1 MNITA
6 KVAHDIVDELRD
18 LHPSRRTPPSFEDW
32 MIEGFLKDA
41 IVGLLGSTPEGRPL
55 VARFTLTP
63 EGERLFYAAVRREV
77 RRLW

>member
-1 MNITA
+1 VNITA
-6 KVAHDIVDELRD
+6 KVAHDIIHELRE

-32 MIEGFLKDA
+32 MIEGFLKDT

-55 VARFTLTP
+55 VARFELTAD
-63 EGERLFYAAVRREV
+63 GERLFYAAVRREV